1 MCRYQNEL
9 CRDCELFE
17 IEMTIRLTEP
27 KLMFEEIQREI
38 DVALENDL
46 YYVALIHGADITR
59 HLRGHEFRR
68 R

>member
-1 MCRYQNEL
+1 
-9 CRDCELFE
+9 
-17 IEMTIRLTEP
+17 
-27 KLMFEEIQREI
+27 MFEEIQREI